1 MYKNIKIIRPLEQVR
16 LLVFNAI
23 RSIKS
28 VNVSFVSFF
37 IETMTLVLTIKGRI
51 NFLQLARYGKSCESR
66 FRQNFRKPF
75 EWLAFNMG
83 LIKQQA
89 GHLYAIAIDPSYIS
103 KSGKH
108 TPGIGYFW
116 SGCAGAAKRGLEALG
131 IALIDATTREA
142 FALRV
147 VQTIKG
153 VVSKGR
159 PPKCVE
165 HIEKDSLIRHYLLTL
180 HKYSDRLLTLSNI
193 LVADA
198 YFAKSTFVDGVL
210 QLRFQF
216 ISRLRDDVRMRY
228 LYTGKQKNRKG
239 RRKQY
244 GDKVDINNLDLNV
257 FRREELLWNEKT
269 VITYSAVVNVISL
282 ERNVKVVIVDCLDDD
297 KKTQVRKVFFST
309 DCTMATQDI
318 INIYSTRF
326 QIEFLFRDS
335 KQFMGLQHCQSRNVN
350 AIDFHLNLS
359 LAAVNVARAFCK
371 QCGIDYSIGKVKLLL
386 HNAMMI
392 ERFISTFGKMTEHTK
407 NKPPVFDDKNKLFKD
422 LLFLGINDAA

>member
-1 MYKNIKIIRPLEQVR
+1 MD
-16 LLVFNAI
+16 AI

-28 VNVSFVSFF
+28 VNASFRSFF
-37 IETMTLVLTIKGRI
+37 LEAMTLVLTIKGRI
-51 NFLQLARYGKSCESR
+51 NFLQLAGYGKSCESR

-75 EWLAFNMG
+75 DWLAFNMG

-89 GHLYAIAIDPSYIS
+89 GHLYAIAIDPSYLS

-153 VVSKGR
+153 VISKGR

-198 YFAKSTFVDGVL
+198 YFAKSTFVDGIL
-210 QLRFQF
+210 QLGFHF
-216 ISRLRDDVRMRY
+216 IV
-228 LYTGKQKNRKG
+228 
-239 RRKQY
+239 
-244 GDKVDINNLDLNV
+244 
-257 FRREELLWNEKT
+257 WNGKT

-282 ERNVKVVIVDCLDDD
+282 ERNVKVVVVDCLDD
-297 KKTQVRKVFFST
+297 
-309 DCTMATQDI
+309 
-318 INIYSTRF
+318 
-326 QIEFLFRDS
+326 
-335 KQFMGLQHCQSRNVN
+335 G
-350 AIDFHLNLS
+350 
-359 LAAVNVARAFCK
+359 K

-392 ERFISTFGKMTEHTK
+392 ERFISTFGKMTEHAK

>member
-1 MYKNIKIIRPLEQVR
+1 M
-16 LLVFNAI
+16 LVFNAL
-23 RSIKS
+23 RRVKS
-28 VNVSFVSFF
+28 VNASFKSFF
-37 IETMTLVLTIKGRI
+37 LETMTLVLTIQGRI

-66 FRQNFRKPF
+66 FRQNFRKAF
-75 EWLAFNMG
+75 DWFAFNTG
-83 LIKQQA
+83 FIQQQE

-142 FALRV
+142 FALRM
-147 VQTIKG
+147 VQTLKD
-153 VVSKGR
+153 VARKGR
-159 PPKCVE
+159 LPKCVE

-180 HKYSDRLLTLSNI
+180 HQYSKRLLGLSDI

-198 YFAKSTFVDGVL
+198 YFAKSTFVNGIL
-210 QLRFQF
+210 QLGFRF

-228 LYTGKQKNRKG
+228 LYTGEQKSGKG
-239 RRKQY
+239 RKKEY
-244 GDKVDINNLDLNV
+244 GNKVDIHNLDLKV
-257 FRREELLWNEKT
+257 FKREELLWNGKT
-269 VITYSAVVNVISL
+269 VVTYSAVVNVISL
-282 ERNVKVVIVDCLDDD
+282 GRNVKVVVVDCLDDD

-318 INIYSTRF
+318 IDIYSTRF
-326 QIEFLFRDS
+326 QIEFLYRDG
-335 KQFMGLQHCQSRNVN
+335 KQFMGLQHCQSRNAN

-359 LAAVNVARAFCK
+359 FAAVNVARAFCK

-392 ERFISTFGKMTEHTK
+392 ERFISTFGKMTEHAK